1 MTKPIMNFHMQ
12 DIKSYAI
19 HCFQD
24 EAQAILDLIP
34 RLDDNFSKAVEMIY
48 NCNGKVIVTGVGKSG
63 HVGEKM
69 ASTLASLGTPSFFL
83 NPLDAFHGD
92 LGMIAEGDII
102 ISISYSGY
110 TDELLRFIPLLIE
123 RNIPIIAI
131 TGNKESLLAQYSTC
145 HLDIKV
151 DHEADPLNLAPT
163 SSTMATMAMGDALAC
178 ALVKLRNFKARDF
191 AQFHPG
197 GSLGKRLLSH
207 ARDYMVT
214 ENLPIVTPDTK
225 VFDAIITASNGK
237 LGLAVVIEKTDN
249 NDSNGKLLGIITD
262 GDVRRA
268 VQKYQNKM
276 FDLTVKEI
284 MTYNPKTVRPETT
297 LNEVDKVLRRYN
309 IHALVVTNEKEEV
322 VGIID
327 SFRVI

>member
-1 MTKPIMNFHMQ
+1 MQ

-19 HCFQD
+19 RCFQD

-34 RLDDNFSKAVEMIY
+34 RLDDNFTKAVEMIF
-48 NCNGKVIVTGVGKSG
+48 NCKGKVIVTGVGKSG

-92 LGMIAEGDII
+92 LGMISEGDVV

-110 TDELLRFIPLLIE
+110 TDELLRFIPMLME
-123 RNIPIIAI
+123 RNIPIIGI
-131 TGNKESLLAQYSTC
+131 TGNKNSLLAQYSSC

-178 ALVKLRNFKARDF
+178 ALVKIRNFKALDF

-197 GSLGKRLLSH
+197 GSLGKRLLSR
-207 ARDYMVT
+207 ARDYMVK

-237 LGLAVVIEKTDN
+237 LGLAIVIDE
-249 NDSNGKLLGIITD
+249 NGVLIGIITD

-276 FDLTVKEI
+276 FDLTVKDI
-284 MTYNPKTVRPETT
+284 MTPNPKTVRPDTT
-297 LNEVDKVLRRYN
+297 LNEVDRILRKYN
-309 IHALVVTNEKEEV
+309 IHALVVTDKEGAV
-322 VGIID
+322 VGVID

>member
-1 MTKPIMNFHMQ
+1 MQ

-19 HCFQD
+19 RCFQD

-34 RLDDNFSKAVEMIY
+34 RLDDNFTKAVEMIF
-48 NCNGKVIVTGVGKSG
+48 NCKGKVIVTGVGKSG

-92 LGMIAEGDII
+92 LGMISEGDVV

-110 TDELLRFIPLLIE
+110 TDELLRFIPMLME
-123 RNIPIIAI
+123 RNIPIIGI
-131 TGNKESLLAQYSTC
+131 TGNKNSLLAQYSSC

-178 ALVKLRNFKARDF
+178 ALVKMRNFKALDF

-197 GSLGKRLLSH
+197 GSLGKRLLSR
-207 ARDYMVT
+207 ARDYMVK
-214 ENLPIVTPDTK
+214 ENLPIVNPDTK

-237 LGLAVVIEKTDN
+237 LGLAIVIDEKGVLT
-249 NDSNGKLLGIITD
+249 GIITD

-276 FDLTVKEI
+276 FDLTVKDI
-284 MTYNPKTVRPETT
+284 MTPNPKTVRPDTT
-297 LNEVDKVLRRYN
+297 LNEVDRILRKYN
-309 IHALVVTNEKEEV
+309 IHALVVTDKEGSV
-322 VGIID
+322 VGVID

>member
-1 MTKPIMNFHMQ
+1 MQ
-12 DIKSYAI
+12 DIKSYAVR
-19 HCFQD
+19 CFQD

-34 RLDDNFSKAVEMIY
+34 RLDENFTKAVEMIF
-48 NCNGKVIVTGVGKSG
+48 NCKGKVIVTGVGKSG

-92 LGMIAEGDII
+92 LGMISEGDVV

-110 TDELLRFIPLLIE
+110 TDELLRFIPMLME
-123 RNIPIIAI
+123 RNIPIIGI
-131 TGNKESLLAQYSTC
+131 TGNKNSLLAQYSSC

-197 GSLGKRLLSH
+197 GSLGKRLLSR
-207 ARDYMVT
+207 ARDYMVK

-237 LGLAVVIEKTDN
+237 LGLAIVIDEKGMLT
-249 NDSNGKLLGIITD
+249 GIITD

-268 VQKYQNKM
+268 VQRYQNKM
-276 FDLTVKEI
+276 FDLTVKDI
-284 MTYNPKTVRPETT
+284 MTTNPKTVRPDTT
-297 LNEVDKVLRRYN
+297 LNEVDRILRKYN
-309 IHALVVTNEKEEV
+309 IHALVVTDKDGAV
-322 VGIID
+322 VGVID

>member
-1 MTKPIMNFHMQ
+1 MQ

-19 HCFQD
+19 RCFQD

-34 RLDDNFSKAVEMIY
+34 RLDDNFTKAVEMIF
-48 NCNGKVIVTGVGKSG
+48 NCKGKVIVTGVGKSG

-92 LGMIAEGDII
+92 LGMISEGDVV

-110 TDELLRFIPLLIE
+110 TDELLRFIPMLME
-123 RNIPIIAI
+123 RNIPIIGI
-131 TGNKESLLAQYSTC
+131 TGNKNSLLAQYSSC

-178 ALVKLRNFKARDF
+178 ALVKLRNFKAWDF

-197 GSLGKRLLSH
+197 GSLGKRLLSR
-207 ARDYMVT
+207 ARDYMVK

-237 LGLAVVIEKTDN
+237 LGLAIVIDEK
-249 NDSNGKLLGIITD
+249 GVLIGIITD

-276 FDLTVKEI
+276 FNLTVKDI
-284 MTYNPKTVRPETT
+284 MTPNPKTVRPETT
-297 LNEVDKVLRRYN
+297 LNEVDRILRKYN
-309 IHALVVTNEKEEV
+309 IHALVVTDKDGAV
-322 VGIID
+322 VGVID